1 MQPIGPMFKRMLFTQ
16 WLWARVG
23 LLPAALIGFAVPVLS
38 VQPFNDAGLTGWW
51 VTSLLRQLDEWS
63 PAYPILAAAT
73 GLLLGLT
80 AWSADH
86 RVRHV
91 YALSLPVPRWQF
103 TLMRLGAGLL
113 LLALPVVAVW
123 LGALAASVT
132 AVVPITLQ
140 TYPNSLGG
148 RFLLASVMSFAV
160 FFAIASGTSR
170 TAGMLLGAVAVVV
183 VAQLFLQLF
192 GIGVDFI
199 GPSIDAATSWPGP
212 LEVFGGRWL
221 LIDF

>member
-1 MQPIGPMFKRMLFTQ
+1 MHLHAPMFKRVLFTQ

-38 VQPFNDAGLTGWW
+38 VQPFNDPEMGGAWIPF
-51 VTSLLRQLDEWS
+51 LLRQLDQWS
-63 PAYPILAAAT
+63 PAYPVLAAAV

-86 RVRHV
+86 RVRHA
-91 YALSLPVPRWQF
+91 YALSLPVPRWRF
-103 TLMRLGAGLL
+103 TLMRLGAGLV

-123 LGALAASVT
+123 LGALIASAA
-132 AVVPITLQ
+132 ALVPASLQ
-140 TYPNSLGG
+140 TYPNALGA
-148 RFLLASVMSFAV
+148 RFLLASLMSFAV

-183 VAQLFLQLF
+183 VAQLFLRLF
-192 GIGVDFI
+192 GFGVDFI
-199 GPSIDAATSWPGP
+199 GPSVDAVTSWPGP

>member
-1 MQPIGPMFKRMLFTQ
+1 MQPIGPMFKRILFTQ

-38 VQPFNDAGLTGWW
+38 VQPFNDPELSGAW
-51 VTSLLRQLDEWS
+51 VSFLLNQLDEWS
-63 PAYPILAAAT
+63 PAYPILAAAM

-91 YALSLPVPRWQF
+91 YALSLPLPRWQF
-103 TLMRLGAGLL
+103 TLIRLGAGLL
-113 LLALPVVAVW
+113 LLAVPVVTVW
-123 LGALAASVT
+123 LGALVASAA
-132 AVVPITLQ
+132 AVVPMTLQ
-140 TYPNSLGG
+140 TYPNALAG
-148 RFLLASVMSFAV
+148 RFLIASVMSFAV

-170 TAGMLLGAVAVVV
+170 TAGMLLGVVAVVV

-192 GIGVDFI
+192 GVGVDFI
-199 GPSIDAATSWPGP
+199 GPIVDAFTSWPGP